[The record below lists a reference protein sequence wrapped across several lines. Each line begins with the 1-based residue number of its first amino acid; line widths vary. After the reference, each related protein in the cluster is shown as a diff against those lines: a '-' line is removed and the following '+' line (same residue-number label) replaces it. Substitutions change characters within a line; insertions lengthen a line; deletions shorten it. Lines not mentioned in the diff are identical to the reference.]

1 MGDSGNASPCLRSF
15 FYKNLRAIL
24 SDLLYS
30 IALTKG

>member
-1 MGDSGNASPCLRSF
+1 MGDIGSASPCFRSS

-30 IALTKG
+30 ISLNKG